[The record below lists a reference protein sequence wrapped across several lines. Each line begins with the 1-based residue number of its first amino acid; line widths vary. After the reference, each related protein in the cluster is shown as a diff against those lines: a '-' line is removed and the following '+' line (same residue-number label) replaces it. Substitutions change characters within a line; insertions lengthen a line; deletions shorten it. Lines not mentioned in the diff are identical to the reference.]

1 MYHNPVLLN
10 ESINALNIKPNGS
23 YVDATFGGGGH
34 TRAIL
39 DRLSSTGKLYAFDQ
53 DPDAEINL
61 PQDDRLQFIPNNFRF
76 ITKFLKYYN
85 SGPIDGILAD
95 LGISSHQIDEASRGF
110 STRFDA
116 PLDMRMNYS
125 GGLTAAEII
134 NQYDELKLRQVLKN
148 YGELYQAAKMA
159 RKIIHHRQQN
169 PIETTAEL
177 NAILKPFL
185 PPKKA
190 NKILAQV
197 YQAIRIEV
205 NQELEALKMFLT
217 QTPNLLNPGGRL
229 AVITYHSLEDRLV
242 KRFIKNGQF
251 EGEPEKDIYG
261 KVSVPLKAVGKFI
274 LPTEEEIVSNPR
286 ARSAKLRVAQKL

>member
-1 MYHNPVLLN
+1 MYHNPVLLTESVN
-10 ESINALNIKPNGS
+10 ALSINPNGV
-23 YVDATFGGGGH
+23 YVDVTFGGGGH
-34 TRAIL
+34 SRAIL
-39 DRLSSTGKLYAFDQ
+39 DRLSKSGKLYAFDQ
-53 DPDAEINL
+53 DPDAEANL

-76 ITKFLKYYN
+76 ISKFLKYYK
-85 SGPIDGILAD
+85 SGPIDGVLAD

-125 GGLTAAEII
+125 GGLTAAEVI
-134 NQYDELKLRQVLKN
+134 NQYDEQKLRQVLKN

-159 RKIIHHRQQN
+159 REIVHHRQQK
-169 PIETTAEL
+169 PIKTTAEL
-177 NAILKPFL
+177 NAVLKPFL

-190 NKILAQV
+190 NKIMAQV

-205 NQELEALKMFLT
+205 NQELEALKSFLT
-217 QTPNLLNPGGRL
+217 QIPDVLKTDGRL

-261 KVSVPLKAVGKFI
+261 QVSVPLAAVGKFI
-274 LPTEEEIVSNPR
+274 LPTEEEIVNNPR
-286 ARSAKLRVAQKL
+286 ARSAKLRVARKL